1 MTSAG
6 RRYARKQGF
15 LHISPLPWLCLVL
28 LTVVDTLAIA
38 PNDDVVK
45 SPVCIVSAIL
55 RLRLAGQ
62 RGGSGASLLRARR
75 LLRERNA
82 HDDSSTGRLLRE
94 GLDQFLSDLTRQRDA
109 LESSQRWTLVIQHQF
124 PSKSTAL
131 DPTLKTPRPTEPP
144 TYRLL
149 SSDATRVLRIESPVA
164 ALHSVETTAASY
176 PQSTDLQHHHGLL
189 AATNVMRDLKAQEA
203 QQGAAILRAERGKRE
218 SHYRRRASA
227 ASATQEAAARNSER
241 VSGGSAMSEAQ
252 HQNIV
257 QLLKNGGAA
266 SLYSGV
272 ALPPQSSEPTA
283 RASLVAGAARVVTRK
298 HDRHFRSEL
307 LFPPVARGTHASQS
321 KRLT

>member
-1 MTSAG
+1 MNLPSG
-6 RRYARKQGF
+6 RRQCLWEGEKALFSAF
-15 LHISPLPWLCLVL
+15 LQLRSL
-28 LTVVDTLAIA
+28 A
-38 PNDDVVK
+38 PNV
-45 SPVCIVSAIL
+45 PIL
-55 RLRLAGQ
+55 Q
-62 RGGSGASLLRARR
+62 Q
-75 LLRERNA
+75 
-82 HDDSSTGRLLRE
+82 

-109 LESSQRWTLVIQHQF
+109 LDSSQRHVPLDVCIFCVQFLPSTYHDSSATDEEHLAGFAAAGRPSTTSSSRRRGHPTRSSLVIQHQF
-124 PSKSTAL
+124 PSKSTAR
-131 DPTLKTPRPTEPP
+131 DSPSKTPRPTEPP

-149 SSDATRVLRIESPVA
+149 SSDATRVLRIESPAA
-164 ALHSVETTAASY
+164 ALHSVATTTASY

-189 AATNVMRDLKAQEA
+189 AATDVMRDLRAQEA
-203 QQGAAILRAERGKRE
+203 QQGAAILHAERGKRE
-218 SHYRRRASA
+218 IHYRRRASA
-227 ASATQEAAARNSER
+227 ALATQEAAGHNSER

-272 ALPPQSSEPTA
+272 AFPQQSSKPTA
-283 RASLVAGAARVVTRK
+283 RTSLVAGAARVVTRK